1 MNLNPSR
8 KRQLAKLLINEVG
21 KDIVKALKHEF
32 DGDAYKQGDP
42 YHTAYLAGQRSV
54 IIYLEEAVRDGTANP
69 ND

>member
-1 MNLNPSR
+1 VQNNQSL
-8 KRQLAKLLINEVG
+8 KRQIGKLLLNETGKDIAKLL
-21 KDIVKALKHEF
+21 KREF

-54 IIYLEEAVRDGTANP
+54 IIYLEEASRDGTASS